1 MNQLSTKYGLDL
13 SDHNVKSFFVTQED
27 MLTPY
32 LKTRQLAMP
41 FVTLYNL
48 KENGLDTLKESTGA
62 NS

>member
-1 MNQLSTKYGLDL
+1 
-13 SDHNVKSFFVTQED
+13 

-48 KENGLDTLKESTGA
+48 KENGLDVFI
-62 NS
+62 